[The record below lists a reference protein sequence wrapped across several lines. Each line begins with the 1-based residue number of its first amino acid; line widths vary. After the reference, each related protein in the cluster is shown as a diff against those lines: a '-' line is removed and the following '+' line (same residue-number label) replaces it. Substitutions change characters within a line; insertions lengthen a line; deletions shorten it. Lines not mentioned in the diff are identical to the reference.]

1 MEFLNF
7 LNKYYIFGNFTFS
20 VNFMFILGF
29 SLFLMGLFGIIYSL
43 ERVII
48 YLMCIELM

>member
-1 MEFLNF
+1 MELLSF
-7 LNKYYIFGNFTFS
+7 LNKYYIFGNFILN
-20 VNFMFILGF
+20 VNFIFILGF
-29 SLFLMGLFGIIYSL
+29 SLFLMGLFGIVYSL